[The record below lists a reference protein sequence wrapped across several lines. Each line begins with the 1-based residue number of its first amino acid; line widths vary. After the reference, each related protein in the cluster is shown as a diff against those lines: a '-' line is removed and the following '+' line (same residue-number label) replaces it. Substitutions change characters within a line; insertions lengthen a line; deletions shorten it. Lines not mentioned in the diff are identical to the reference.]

1 MRRNVLIFHA
11 GALGDFILTWPLA
24 LALGRLHPQSRIVY
38 VSAAGKGRLAEKAL
52 GVEWTDGEAGWHKL
66 YEPDG
71 VLPPAGAKLLADAH
85 SIYTFVA
92 GCEAGNPPSPSPCT
106 QGEGIRAGE
115 PAGALASAEGV
126 WMNNIRR
133 LAPGAKVVVL
143 EPRPAE
149 GYGQAWGEFL
159 IEQLSAMP
167 AVGESVRQMTM
178 AVNQRGLRCGRGGL
192 PVGAGGGD
200 VVIHAG
206 AGSPRKCWPVDR
218 YVELACRIKDQ
229 LGRPV
234 RMAIGEVEQET
245 WSGDV
250 MEKLATA
257 GKIVRPAS
265 YVDLMA
271 ELSTA
276 AGYVGN
282 DSGPTH
288 LAAMMGVAAVALFGP
303 TDAAVWRPPGPRVG
317 CISGWPM
324 ETIDVDAVYEK
335 LVGVMNR

>member
-92 GCEAGNPPSPSPCT
+92 GATAVVNDAPPT
-106 QGEGIRAGE
+106 DA
-115 PAGALASAEGV
+115 V

-167 AVGESVRQMTM
+167 AVGESVRQMIM

-229 LGRPV
+229 LGRSV

-245 WSGDV
+245 WNGDV

-257 GKIVRPAS
+257 GTIVRPAS

-303 TDAAVWRPPGPRVG
+303 TDAAVWRPLGPRVG